1 MKQPLMVG
9 KMSSKAR
16 KTRDDAMLKGGA
28 DFLIAFL
35 IWDDFGYSMLITH
48 CGNIKELA

>member
-1 MKQPLMVG
+1 MVG

-16 KTRDDAMLKGGA
+16 KTRDDAMLKGGT

-35 IWDDFGYSMLITH
+35 M
-48 CGNIKELA
+48 